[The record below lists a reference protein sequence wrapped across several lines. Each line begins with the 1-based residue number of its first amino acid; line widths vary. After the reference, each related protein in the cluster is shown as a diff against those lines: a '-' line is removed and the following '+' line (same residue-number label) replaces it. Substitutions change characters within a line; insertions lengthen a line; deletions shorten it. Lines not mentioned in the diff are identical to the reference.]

1 MKRGEMKIRVSLLV
15 VAVMVLSTG
24 LSYAEP
30 PIISK
35 LQFSDNPITVGESFT
50 ISFEYEGVV
59 EKFAIEN
66 TYETMSGEV
75 KQEVKEFPLR
85 PEEKGK
91 FRGQNSQQWK
101 TENPNV
107 KPYRIFKVWAMG
119 AEGIRSNV
127 LSGEVKVI
135 KPLPGDDVKISM
147 ELKTIF
153 GTKQIKLSTTIFKPM
168 GGEKMPLLILNHGTP
183 LGDARKK
190 ITPYRE
196 QGRTLAR
203 KGFSVALPIR
213 RGHGTSEGDY
223 VEYSGDCNNSD
234 YDNVAREAVKD
245 IRAAVDYMKKEP
257 YVDIERKILLVGQ
270 STGGF
275 SSLAYASAY
284 PEEVI
289 AVINFAGGKG
299 RVAPFKVCDE
309 ERLVNTMGN
318 FGKTFKGPTLWI
330 YTEQDDYFE
339 PRLSKKMFEAY
350 KSKGGEGKFISLSSE
365 FGHSFF
371 EKATKTWE
379 PVIDEFLKEIN
390 SRK

>member
-1 MKRGEMKIRVSLLV
+1 MFLLLV

-30 PIISK
+30 PVISK

-75 KQEVKEFPLR
+75 KREVKEFPLR

-91 FRGQNSQQWK
+91 FRGQNSRQWEK

-153 GTKQIKLSTTIFKPM
+153 GIKQIKLSTTIFKPM

-183 LGDARKK
+183 LGRLERRSLL
-190 ITPYRE
+190 TESRE
-196 QGRTLAR
+196 EPLPG
-203 KGFSVALPIR
+203 KGSLWPSP
-213 RGHGTSEGDY
+213 SEG
-223 VEYSGDCNNSD
+223 VMG
-234 YDNVAREAVKD
+234 
-245 IRAAVDYMKKEP
+245 P
-257 YVDIERKILLVGQ
+257 
-270 STGGF
+270 
-275 SSLAYASAY
+275 
-284 PEEVI
+284 P
-289 AVINFAGGKG
+289 
-299 RVAPFKVCDE
+299 RVTMPSIQETATTPIMTMWP
-309 ERLVNTMGN
+309 ERL
-318 FGKTFKGPTLWI
+318 
-330 YTEQDDYFE
+330 
-339 PRLSKKMFEAY
+339 
-350 KSKGGEGKFISLSSE
+350 
-365 FGHSFF
+365 
-371 EKATKTWE
+371 
-379 PVIDEFLKEIN
+379 
-390 SRK
+390 